1 MNYAQQYKDHAN
13 PIINLFT
20 HIYKPNSYK
29 HIVRSRTPYVQKRT
43 DMILHHP
50 TKQNSIS
57 TNDEQIPMEP
67 AFLCSICIYKC

>member
-43 DMILHHP
+43 DMILHHQ
-50 TKQNSIS
+50 TK
-57 TNDEQIPMEP
+57 
-67 AFLCSICIYKC
+67 